1 MSLLQIV
8 SKALG
13 GLKGELV
20 GKYYPLSKMTEQEQE
35 QLIKASLCNGY
46 TCTVPQWLLE
56 HTFIELDL
64 QL

>member
-13 GLKGELV
+13 GLKGELA

-35 QLIKASLCNGY
+35 ELIKVSLCNGCTY
-46 TCTVPQWLLE
+46 TVPQWLLE